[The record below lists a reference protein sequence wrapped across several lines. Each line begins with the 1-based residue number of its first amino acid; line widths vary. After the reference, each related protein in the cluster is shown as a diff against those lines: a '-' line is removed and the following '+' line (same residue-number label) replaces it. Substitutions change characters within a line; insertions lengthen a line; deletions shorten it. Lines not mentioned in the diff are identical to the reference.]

1 MPSKHRSSKRS
12 PKRAASKG
20 KRAASKGKRA
30 ASKGKRAASKGKR
43 AASKGKLKLVKIAK
57 SPIATKKLRA
67 TFSDGTHTDFGYKGM
82 SDYTKH
88 KDSARK
94 QRYIARHKKR
104 EHWNSPKS
112 AGALSRYVL
121 WNKPSLRGSI
131 SDYKK
136 RFGL

>member
-1 MPSKHRSSKRS
+1 MASKKRSTKRS
-12 PKRAASKG
+12 PKRSTKRASTRSAKTKG
-20 KRAASKGKRA
+20 KRS
-30 ASKGKRAASKGKR
+30 S
-43 AASKGKLKLVKIAK
+43 GKLRLLKITK
-57 SPIATKKLRA
+57 SPIKTKKLRA

-131 SDYKK
+131 SDYKRK
-136 RFGL
+136 FGL